1 MNAVP
6 SQSRHFDD
14 MFRVNADPWGTE
26 TRWYERRK
34 RALLLAMLPG
44 ERYRRAFE
52 PGCGAGA
59 LTAALALRCDELIA
73 TDASARAIA
82 RAGRRVGRQP
92 AVTLAQA
99 CVPDEWPSGQFDL
112 IVVSELAYYLQD
124 DALGRFADA
133 CASSLNEQ
141 GVLVAC
147 HWRRGAYDM
156 RHSACTVHTTLG
168 HGLERASHYEDA
180 DMLLDVWSRC
190 TRSVAQQEG
199 LA

>member
-1 MNAVP
+1 MNALLSP
-6 SQSRHFDD
+6 SAHFDD
-14 MFRVNADPWGTE
+14 LFRVNADPWGAE

-34 RALLLAMLPG
+34 RALLLAMLPH
-44 ERYRRAFE
+44 ERYERAFE

-73 TDASARAIA
+73 TDGSARAIA
-82 RAGRRVGRQP
+82 SARQRISDQP
-92 AVTLAQA
+92 TVTLAQA
-99 CVPDEWPSGQFDL
+99 SVPDEWPSGRFDL
-112 IVVSELAYYLQD
+112 IVVSELAYYFQD

-133 CASSLNEQ
+133 CRFSLNEQ
-141 GVLVAC
+141 GILVAC
-147 HWRRGAYDM
+147 HWRRGAHDIW
-156 RHSACTVHTTLG
+156 HSAGTVHTTLG
-168 HGLERASHYEDA
+168 HGLEQASHYEDG